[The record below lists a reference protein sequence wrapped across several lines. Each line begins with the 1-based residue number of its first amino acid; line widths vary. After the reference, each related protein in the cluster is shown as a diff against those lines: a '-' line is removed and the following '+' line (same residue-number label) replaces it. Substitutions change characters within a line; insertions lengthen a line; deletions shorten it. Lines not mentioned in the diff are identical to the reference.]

1 VFVNG
6 ELQVP
11 GKWRGKPW
19 NNEVGGEIIE
29 FRPGNNRDYV
39 LMDPSNAYPKK
50 ELKRWRRHIVLE
62 KPVITVV
69 LDEIRSAKGAGI
81 ETRFFSACK
90 QTPRGNYML
99 LEGEKG
105 TMALI
110 PVAGQDF
117 ELKPGSLVNL
127 PVKQDDRMR
136 TVSYVGTVLKAKKDN
151 TVIATII
158 LPVEDEKE
166 ASAITDSVQ
175 MTSDT
180 SGNYSLFFSKN
191 GMEYHYV
198 FTNSEN
204 GVVLTE

>member
-1 VFVNG
+1 
-6 ELQVP
+6 
-11 GKWRGKPW
+11 
-19 NNEVGGEIIE
+19 
-29 FRPGNNRDYV
+29 
-39 LMDPSNAYPKK
+39 
-50 ELKRWRRHIVLE
+50 
-62 KPVITVV
+62 
-69 LDEIRSAKGAGI
+69 
-81 ETRFFSACK
+81 
-90 QTPRGNYML
+90 
-99 LEGEKG
+99 
-105 TMALI
+105 
-110 PVAGQDF
+110 
-117 ELKPGSLVNL
+117 
-127 PVKQDDRMR
+127 MR

-180 SGNYSLFFSKN
+180 SGNYSLSFSKN